1 MSGLALWWQG
11 RSRREQLLLGVMGA
25 LLPGVLIWLLIAR
38 PLSAALDAARARE
51 AAAAEALGAARARAD
66 VRRTGLGE
74 TAPLPLAAYV
84 ARSAADAG
92 YPNAR
97 VTASGPARATL
108 SIEAARP
115 QALFGW
121 IADLETHGVAVETL
135 RATAGADHTVAV
147 AASLRARGSR

>member
-1 MSGLALWWQG
+1 M
-11 RSRREQLLLGVMGA
+11 RRAG
-25 LLPGVLIWLLIAR
+25 
-38 PLSAALDAARARE
+38 
-51 AAAAEALGAARARAD
+51 
-66 VRRTGLGE
+66 
-74 TAPLPLAAYV
+74 V

-92 YPNAR
+92 YPSAR

-135 RATAGADHTVAV
+135 RATAGPDHTVAV